1 MTEVVLRDLESVLRR
16 QLGEE
21 VIVENFTQ
29 KLLQP
34 PGENYGS
41 TMLSVVANIK
51 KNKNSKSETVHL
63 VAKMLPRTTF
73 QRELLNIGWT
83 FRKEIFNYEGV
94 LPCYKK
100 LEMEFGIKE
109 EETFDIGTR
118 FFGSRLSSVEGKD
131 IDEDAVI
138 LLENLK
144 VRGYYIGDKRFG
156 KYFSVTLN
164 SYIFSILI
172 FYN

>member
-1 MTEVVLRDLESVLRR
+1 MGEVVLRDLESVLRR

-29 KLLQP
+29 KLLLP

-63 VAKMLPRTTF
+63 VAKMLPPTTF
-73 QRELLNIGWT
+73 QRELLDSGWT
-83 FRKEIFNYEGV
+83 FRKEIFLYEGV

-109 EETFDIGTR
+109 EETFDIGAR
-118 FFGSRLSSVEGKD
+118 FFGSRLSSVEGED
-131 IDEDAVI
+131 IDEHAVI
-138 LLENLK
+138 LMENLK
-144 VRGYYIGDKRFG
+144 VRGYYTGDRQLG
-156 KYFSVTLN
+156 KYF
-164 SYIFSILI
+164 
-172 FYN
+172 